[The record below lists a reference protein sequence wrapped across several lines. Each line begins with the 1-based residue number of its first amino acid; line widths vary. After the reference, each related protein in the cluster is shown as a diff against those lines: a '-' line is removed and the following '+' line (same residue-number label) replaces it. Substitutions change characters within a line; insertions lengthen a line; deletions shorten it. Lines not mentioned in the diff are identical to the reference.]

1 VTRLRLHDR
10 RFAYRFFFVG
20 GPIRPARLPPLA
32 AVEEH
37 DMSEAPLALAVRRPD
52 RSQQAIYLSELHS
65 EDGEPRFFERLS
77 ASEIAAVRLASRV
90 YTAAANEPVFVQGEP
105 HNGIFLIEQG
115 RVRTYY
121 IGPSG
126 KELTLAYWTPGHF
139 VGGPEV
145 FGGGTHIWSA
155 VTMEPTRLA
164 HLPGSAVRHLAETIP
179 AFAIC
184 LIDALVAKGK
194 CYSALAQML
203 GTRSVTARLAQLL
216 LILSEAN
223 GSDGRVDRKITHEHL
238 AGIIGSTRQ
247 WVTATLARFQKRG
260 LIVIADDYIEVV
272 QSDVLRA
279 EA

>member
-1 VTRLRLHDR
+1 MGEV
-10 RFAYRFFFVG
+10 
-20 GPIRPARLPPLA
+20 
-32 AVEEH
+32 
-37 DMSEAPLALAVRRPD
+37 PLALAARRESKP
-52 RSQQAIYLSELHS
+52 QQAIYLSELHF
-65 EDGEPRFFERLS
+65 EEADPLFFQRLS
-77 ASEIAAVRLASRV
+77 DTEITALRLASRV
-90 YTAAANEPVFVQGEP
+90 YTAGPGENVFTQGER

-145 FGGGTHIWSA
+145 FGGGVHMWSA
-155 VTMEPTRLA
+155 VTMEQTRLA
-164 HLPGSAVRHLAETIP
+164 HLPGHAVRHLAETIP
-179 AFAIC
+179 AFALC

-216 LILSEAN
+216 LILSKAN
-223 GSDGRVDRKITHEHL
+223 GSDSRRIDRKITHEDL

-247 WVTATLARFQKRG
+247 WVTATLARFQRRG
-260 LIVIADDYIEVV
+260 LITIASDYIEIV
-272 QSDVLRA
+272 QPDVLHA

>member
-1 VTRLRLHDR
+1 
-10 RFAYRFFFVG
+10 
-20 GPIRPARLPPLA
+20 
-32 AVEEH
+32 
-37 DMSEAPLALAVRRPD
+37 MNEAPLVLADRP
-52 RSQQAIYLSELHS
+52 RASQQAIYLSELHS

-77 ASEIAAVRLASRV
+77 GSEIAAVRFASRV
-90 YTAAANEPVFVQGEP
+90 FTAGADEPVFAQGER

-145 FGGGTHIWSA
+145 FGGGTHMWSA

-164 HLPGSAVRHLAETIP
+164 HLPGTSVRHLAETIP

-216 LILSEAN
+216 LILSQAN
-223 GSDGRVDRKITHEHL
+223 GSGVRIDRKITHEDL

-247 WVTATLARFQKRG
+247 WVTATLARLQRRG
-260 LIVIADDYIEVV
+260 IIVIASDYIDIV
-272 QSDVLRA
+272 QPDVLRA

>member
-1 VTRLRLHDR
+1 
-10 RFAYRFFFVG
+10 
-20 GPIRPARLPPLA
+20 
-32 AVEEH
+32 
-37 DMSEAPLALAVRRPD
+37 MSGSSLALARTQD
-52 RSQQAIYLSELHS
+52 KSQQAIYLTELELEAGRPH
-65 EDGEPRFFERLS
+65 FFERLS
-77 ASEIAAVRLASRV
+77 ASELAAVRLASRI
-90 YTAAANEPVFVQGEP
+90 YASGPGEPVFTQGET
-105 HNGIFLIEQG
+105 HNGIFLIEDG

-145 FGGGTHIWSA
+145 FGGGVHIWSA
-155 VTMEPTRLA
+155 ETMEQTRLA
-164 HLPGSAVRHLAETIP
+164 HLPGAAIRHLAETIP
-179 AFAIC
+179 AFALC

-216 LILSEAN
+216 LILSEAGGN
-223 GSDGRVDRKITHEHL
+223 GEAHRIDRKITHEQL

-260 LIVIADDYIEVV
+260 LILVSDDHIAIVKPDA
-272 QSDVLRA
+272 LRA
-279 EA
+279 ES

>member
-1 VTRLRLHDR
+1 
-10 RFAYRFFFVG
+10 
-20 GPIRPARLPPLA
+20 
-32 AVEEH
+32 
-37 DMSEAPLALAVRRPD
+37 MNEAPLALADRP
-52 RSQQAIYLSELHS
+52 RAAGQAIYLSELHS

-77 ASEIAAVRLASRV
+77 GSEIAAVRFASRV
-90 YTAAANEPVFVQGEP
+90 FTTSTGEPVFVQGET

-145 FGGGTHIWSA
+145 FGGGTHMWSA

-164 HLPGSAVRHLAETIP
+164 HLPGTSVRHLAETIP

-216 LILSEAN
+216 LILSQAN
-223 GSDGRVDRKITHEHL
+223 GSGGRIDRKITHEDL

-247 WVTATLARFQKRG
+247 WVTATLQRFQRRG
-260 LIVIADDYIEVV
+260 LITVASDYIEIA
-272 QSDVLRA
+272 QPDVLRA
-279 EA
+279 ES

>member
-1 VTRLRLHDR
+1 
-10 RFAYRFFFVG
+10 
-20 GPIRPARLPPLA
+20 
-32 AVEEH
+32 
-37 DMSEAPLALAVRRPD
+37 MNEAPLALADRP
-52 RSQQAIYLSELHS
+52 RAAQQAIYLSELHS

-77 ASEIAAVRLASRV
+77 GNEIAAVRFASRV
-90 YTAAANEPVFVQGEP
+90 FTAGANEPVFVQGET

-164 HLPGSAVRHLAETIP
+164 HLPGTSVRHLAETIP

-223 GSDGRVDRKITHEHL
+223 GSGGRIDRKITHEDL

-247 WVTATLARFQKRG
+247 WVTATLSRFQRRG
-260 LIVIADDYIEVV
+260 LIVVAADYIEIA
-272 QSDVLRA
+272 QPDILRA
-279 EA
+279 ES

>member
-1 VTRLRLHDR
+1 V
-10 RFAYRFFFVG
+10 F
-20 GPIRPARLPPLA
+20 
-32 AVEEH
+32 
-37 DMSEAPLALAVRRPD
+37 
-52 RSQQAIYLSELHS
+52 
-65 EDGEPRFFERLS
+65 
-77 ASEIAAVRLASRV
+77 
-90 YTAAANEPVFVQGEP
+90 TAGADEPVFAQGER

-145 FGGGTHIWSA
+145 FGGGTHMWSA

-164 HLPGSAVRHLAETIP
+164 HLPGSSVRHLAETIP

-216 LILSEAN
+216 LILSQAN
-223 GSDGRVDRKITHEHL
+223 GSGSRIDRKITHEDL

-247 WVTATLARFQKRG
+247 WVTATLARLQRRG
-260 LIVIADDYIEVV
+260 IIVIASDYIDIV
-272 QSDVLRA
+272 QPDVLRA